1 MKGEFIVKKEIGLLM
16 TLLTVGAL
24 AACSSGDT
32 DEAQTSTSTSEQIS
46 TQTSESMTTDSTSSE
61 MSSVSS
67 DMDSDSEE
75 DTATGEASAF
85 DQLAKNFPNITLP
98 AKVPV
103 GEDKIVNAAT
113 DGDEND
119 LSILYYGLDTQRAVN
134 DTTLNNE
141 TAIAGYKTKVY
152 DTADDAAA
160 AVNVTADEGGQA
172 VDLGHGITGHSQGAA
187 GSTYL
192 SWEEGNWSLTVRAV
206 NQDQQ
211 DPTGQAKEVVAYLE
225 EHMLPV
231 PDVGQITIDM
241 GQDDY
246 LATTVV
252 WQEDDRVYT
261 VEHQEAISALEMAVS
276 MNQ

>member
-1 MKGEFIVKKEIGLLM
+1 M

-32 DEAQTSTSTSEQIS
+32 DETQASTSTSEQIS
-46 TQTSESMTTDSTSSE
+46 TQTSESMTMSNTSAEMTSST
-61 MSSVSS
+61 S
-67 DMDSDSEE
+67 DMDNEN
-75 DTATGEASAF
+75 EASSGMDVANVF
-85 DQLAKNFPNITLP
+85 DQLAEAFPNLTLP
-98 AKVPV
+98 TKVPV
-103 GEDKIVNAAT
+103 GEGKIVNAAT
-113 DGDEND
+113 DGDDSD
-119 LSILYYGLDTQRAVN
+119 LSILYYGLDQQLAVN
-134 DTTLNNE
+134 DKALNNE
-141 TAIAGYKTKVY
+141 TAMAGYKTKVY
-152 DTADDAAA
+152 DSAEDAAA
-160 AVNVTADEGGQA
+160 AVNVTAAEGGQE

-192 SWEEGNWSLTVRAV
+192 SWQEGNWSLTVRGV
-206 NQDQQ
+206 NQEEQ
-211 DPTGQAKEVVAYLE
+211 DPTSQAKEVVEYLE
-225 EHMLPV
+225 ENMLPV

-252 WQEDDRVYT
+252 WQDDERVYT